1 MHFARLLAPLTAAL
15 LVAAACG
22 GAPATQPS
30 PAAATTAAAKTTAPT
45 TAPTAAAP
53 AYPTKAIGI
62 MAPAG
67 TGGGF
72 DTTARLISRAL
83 TEDKIVSVPVSVS
96 NVPGAG
102 GVTGMTQIIKNSS
115 GDPHQLIV
123 IGRVTLGN
131 QVTGKTEAKI
141 SQVTPIARL
150 MAESEVIVTPANSP
164 YKTVKDLMDA
174 LKKDASSVKFAGG
187 SAGGIDHELAARLVK
202 AAGGDVKTWKGY
214 VPFAGGGEA
223 AAAIIGGQVQ
233 VGISGYGEFKGQ
245 IDSGTM
251 KALAVSADKPLSG
264 ANASKIP
271 TLKSAGIDIVLIN
284 WRLLAAPPNIKEA
297 ELKALQDIAKKVVA
311 TNTWKDFA
319 TKNDWFDNFTT
330 DGLAAYLS
338 SEEKDLIATL
348 TELGLVK

>member
-1 MHFARLLAPLTAAL
+1 MRYARALAPLMAAL
-15 LVAAACG
+15 FVAAACG
-22 GAPATQPS
+22 GAQTQASPS
-30 PAAATTAAAKTTAPT
+30 PAAKTGAAT
-45 TAPTAAAP
+45 TAPTAAATP
-53 AYPTKAIGI
+53 ASKYPEKAIAL

-72 DTTARLISRAL
+72 DTTARLVSRAL

-102 GVTGMTQIIKNSS
+102 GVTGMTQVIKNSS

-123 IGRVTLGN
+123 VGRVTLGN
-131 QVTGKTEAKI
+131 QVTGKTEAKV
-141 SQVTPIARL
+141 SQLTPVARL

-164 YKTVKDLMDA
+164 YKTIKDLMDA
-174 LKKDASSVKFAGG
+174 LKKDPNSIKFAGG

-233 VGISGYGEFKGQ
+233 VGISGFGEFKGQ
-245 IDSGTM
+245 IESGTM
-251 KALAVSADKPLSG
+251 KALAVSSEKPLGG
-264 ANASKIP
+264 ATASKIP
-271 TLKSAGIDIVLIN
+271 TLKGEGIDIVLIN
-284 WRLLAAPPNIKEA
+284 WRLLAAPPNIKA
-297 ELKALQDIAKKVVA
+297 EDLRALQDIAKKVVA

-330 DGLAAYLS
+330 EGLVTFVANETQS
-338 SEEKDLIATL
+338 VTATL
-348 TELGLVK
+348 TGLGLVK